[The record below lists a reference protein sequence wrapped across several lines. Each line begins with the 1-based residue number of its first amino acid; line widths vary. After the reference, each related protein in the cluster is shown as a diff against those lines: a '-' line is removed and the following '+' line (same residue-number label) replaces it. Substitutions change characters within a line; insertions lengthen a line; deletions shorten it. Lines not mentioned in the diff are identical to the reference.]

1 MTSIEKILVL
11 TLLMVSLQIHASETI
26 DFFTTYTDDVL
37 APRDRL
43 DLRNPTETASKAMLK
58 LGINGYMKGGD
69 TNDQIS
75 IVEGLIRTDFIFF
88 GNIKSENPSYN
99 IETYEEILA
108 QFNKRKT
115 LEEVKKIYRVQKG
128 NFNHLASP
136 TGLYGIGAGYSMD
149 DRENIRPFKDFNHHS
164 LVATALYSCDAEL
177 TEFLMNKGADNFSN
191 GLPDTFAFF
200 KVYDSFN
207 RSTRYGEAVYNH
219 HRVVT
224 PFNNFMSCISLNGY
238 WQGSE
243 WINYPEG
250 NPIQPYM
257 EAFVKKM
264 IAHYLNKPELNLNE
278 FGCYP
283 VIKDYAYE
291 NFEWV
296 RKMFTDKYG
305 SDFAERCEKNYQA
318 YQDSCKSIDL
328 PSGGRTIKCSLRKY

>member
-1 MTSIEKILVL
+1 MKSLFLFFLVTAFLTSANAENDI
-11 TLLMVSLQIHASETI
+11 SLFRSYYNASNGGREGVFKDNASEI
-26 DFFTTYTDDVL
+26 SLNAIKSYGVNSYF
-37 APRDRL
+37 
-43 DLRNPTETASKAMLK
+43 E
-58 LGINGYMKGGD
+58 GGEVGR
-69 TNDQIS
+69 IS
-75 IVEGLIRTDFIFF
+75 FVEGVLKSDYIFL
-88 GNIKSENPSYN
+88 GNIKSNNSEFN
-99 IETYEEILA
+99 IETYDEIIDH
-108 QFNKRKT
+108 FEKRKN
-115 LEEVKKIYRVQKG
+115 LEGAKRVYRQHKG
-128 NFNHLASP
+128 HFNHLASA
-136 TGLYGIGAGYSMD
+136 TIYEGAGYNMND
-149 DRENIRPFKDFNHHS
+149 AENIRPFKNFNQHS

-328 PSGGRTIKCSLRKY
+328 PNGGRTIKCSLRKY